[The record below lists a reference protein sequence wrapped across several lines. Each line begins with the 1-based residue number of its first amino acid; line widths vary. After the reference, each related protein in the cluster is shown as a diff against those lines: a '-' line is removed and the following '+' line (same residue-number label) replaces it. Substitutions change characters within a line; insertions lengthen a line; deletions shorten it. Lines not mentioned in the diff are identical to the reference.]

1 VGGNDFI
8 AKPVH
13 PEQLIATVRRNI
25 RTFRRRQRRQYP
37 SGDDTPPLPTG
48 TGQVRS
54 KSSEPAGDKV
64 GSQVGGN
71 RPPGSADPDPQRVA
85 QLTALVRAAPRS
97 EGLQL
102 VGQPIMALRGE
113 KTALYETG
121 LRLELPDGE
130 SVPASA
136 FLPAA
141 RRITDLIDDLGI
153 SLSCEGNRKAQCGKT
168 ACCV

>member
-1 VGGNDFI
+1 
-8 AKPVH
+8 
-13 PEQLIATVRRNI
+13 
-25 RTFRRRQRRQYP
+25 
-37 SGDDTPPLPTG
+37 
-48 TGQVRS
+48 
-54 KSSEPAGDKV
+54 
-64 GSQVGGN
+64 
-71 RPPGSADPDPQRVA
+71 
-85 QLTALVRAAPRS
+85 
-97 EGLQL
+97 
-102 VGQPIMALRGE
+102 MALRGE